1 MRDQRYLIVY
11 RVGSYNNTRVL
22 QFRCPPTMLRP
33 KSLKQ
38 KLALLVIL
46 PLCLILLV
54 AGSLGIRLIG
64 DVLFKQWEETAIS
77 KMQRSAH
84 NVDMR
89 LMRPKELLRFFQKN
103 RQKELSWKELQL
115 LVDQLSS
122 IDGVVE
128 VKSNFTHKNHNF
140 IPGMHSLQDIKISSL
155 GYNTKLMG
163 QTVSVVA
170 QFDSKNESNESYI
183 EVVVEFI
190 DLVEQIVNAPWW
202 KGNNAFLLDQNGA
215 ILVSTERSKDITKNI
230 DPSKRIFGSANE
242 LEIKTWQAIQNNTSG
257 TVFSPGKTPAMVSGF
272 YHLKEAPWTIVVI
285 ADGKSVLQPILTFK
299 NYYYLLCTIVILSVL
314 LYLWVIT
321 SKVTRSINRI
331 STAANGLAMGVFSS
345 PLVIDSRDEIGDLT
359 HSFNIMSSQLKER
372 IQLRQEM
379 SLAGEVQNNLLPHID
394 FKADGLDIAVA
405 TKYCDETGGDYV
417 DIIKTSHAESRATV
431 VVGDVVGHGI
441 GASLLMA
448 TLRAL
453 LRGRASMPGSPENI
467 TSDVNKL
474 LCRDTLR
481 SGNFATLFYLT
492 IDCSQKIIEWVRCG
506 HEPALLFYPD
516 QNIFTELK
524 GPGLAMGIDS
534 NYQPSL
540 NCKSFL
546 DDSQILLIGTDGI
559 WDVEN
564 KLGEPFGK
572 KRTKE
577 LIFKHA
583 QLSAR
588 EITNNILDAI
598 EEFRGNWPQNDDI
611 TLAIIKTQPA
621 KINLR

>member
-1 MRDQRYLIVY
+1 
-11 RVGSYNNTRVL
+11 
-22 QFRCPPTMLRP
+22 MLRAR
-33 KSLKQ
+33 SLKQ

-54 AGSLGIRLIG
+54 AGSIGIRLIE
-64 DVLFKQWEETAIS
+64 DVLFNQWEETAIS

-89 LMRPKELLRFFQKN
+89 LMRPKELLRFFQQN
-103 RQKELSWKELQL
+103 GQKELSWRDLQL
-115 LVDQLSS
+115 LIKQLNA

-128 VKSNFTHKNHNF
+128 VKSNFSQKNQNF
-140 IPGMHSLQDIKISSL
+140 MRGMHSLQNIKISSL

-170 QFDSKNESNESYI
+170 QFGPKKTPNESYV

-190 DLVEQIVNAPWW
+190 DLVEQIVSAPWW

-215 ILVSTERSKDITKNI
+215 ILVSTERRKDVTKNI
-230 DPSKRIFGSANE
+230 DPTKRAFGSANE
-242 LEIKTWQAIQNNTSG
+242 LESKTWQAIQNNTSG
-257 TVFSPGKTPAMVSGF
+257 TVFSPGKTPEVVSGF
-272 YHLKEAPWTIVVI
+272 YHLKEAPWTIVVM
-285 ADGKSVLQPILTFK
+285 ADGRSVLQPILTFK
-299 NYYYLLCTIVILSVL
+299 KYYYLLCTIVILSVL

-331 STAANGLAMGVFSS
+331 STAANSLAMGVFGS

-359 HSFNIMSSQLKER
+359 HSFNTMSSQLKER
-372 IQLRQEM
+372 IHLRQEM
-379 SLAGEVQNNLLPHID
+379 NLAGEVQNNLLPHID
-394 FKADGLDIAVA
+394 FKAEGLDIAVA

-453 LRGRASMPGSPENI
+453 LRGRASMPGSPEEI
-467 TSDVNKL
+467 TSDVNTL
-474 LCRDTLR
+474 LCKDTLR

-492 IDCSQKIIEWVRCG
+492 IDCSQKTIEWVRCG
-506 HEPALLFYPD
+506 HEPALLFYPK
-516 QNIFTELK
+516 QSTFTELK
-524 GPGLAMGIDS
+524 GSGLAMGIDS
-534 NYQPSL
+534 NYQPTMNRKTFS
-540 NCKSFL
+540 

-564 KLGEPFGK
+564 KLGESFGK

-577 LIFKHA
+577 LIVKHA

-588 EITNNILDAI
+588 EITNNFLDAL
-598 EEFRGNWPQNDDI
+598 EVFRGNRPQNDDI
-611 TLAIIKTQPA
+611 TLAIIKTQAA
-621 KINLR
+621 KII

>member
-1 MRDQRYLIVY
+1 
-11 RVGSYNNTRVL
+11 
-22 QFRCPPTMLRP
+22 MLRVR
-33 KSLKQ
+33 SLKQ
-38 KLALLVIL
+38 KLVFLVIL

-54 AGSLGIRLIG
+54 AGSIGIRLIEN
-64 DVLFKQWEETAIS
+64 VLFNQWEETAIS

-89 LMRPKELLRFFQKN
+89 LMRPKELLRFFQQN
-103 RQKELSWKELQL
+103 RQKELSWRDLQL
-115 LVDQLSS
+115 LIEQLNA

-128 VKSNFTHKNHNF
+128 VKSNFSQKNQNF
-140 IPGMHSLQDIKISSL
+140 MRGMHSLQNIKISSL
-155 GYNTKLMG
+155 GYNSKLMA

-170 QFDSKNESNESYI
+170 QFGQNKTPTESYV

-202 KGNNAFLLDQNGA
+202 KGNKAFLLDQNGA
-215 ILVSTERSKDITKNI
+215 ILVSTERRKDVTENI
-230 DPSKRIFGSANE
+230 DPTKRIFGSANE
-242 LEIKTWQAIQNNTSG
+242 LEVKTWIAIQKNTSG
-257 TVFSPGKTPAMVSGF
+257 TVFSPRKTPEMVSGF
-272 YHLKEAPWTIVVI
+272 YHLKEAPWTIVVM

-299 NYYYLLCTIVILSVL
+299 KYYYLLCTIVILSVL

-331 STAANGLAMGVFSS
+331 STAANSLAMGVFGS
-345 PLVIDSRDEIGDLT
+345 PLVIDSKDEIGDLT
-359 HSFNIMSSQLKER
+359 HSFNTMSAQLKER
-372 IQLRQEM
+372 IHLRQEM
-379 SLAGEVQNNLLPHID
+379 SLAGEVQNNLLPHVD
-394 FKADGLDIAVA
+394 FKAEGLDIAVA

-417 DIIKTSHAESRATV
+417 DIIKTSHAERRATV

-453 LRGRASMPGSPENI
+453 LRGRASMPGSSEEI
-467 TSDVNKL
+467 TGDVNTL
-474 LCRDTLR
+474 LCKDTLR

-492 IDCSQKIIEWVRCG
+492 IDCSEKTIEWVRCG
-506 HEPALLFYPD
+506 HEPALLYCPEK
-516 QNIFTELK
+516 NTFTELK
-524 GPGLAMGIDS
+524 GSGLAMGIDS
-534 NYQPSL
+534 KYQPTMNKKTFS
-540 NCKSFL
+540 

-564 KLGEPFGK
+564 KYGEPFGK
-572 KRTKE
+572 KRTRE
-577 LIFKHA
+577 LIVKYS

-598 EEFRGNWPQNDDI
+598 EVFRENGSQNDDI
-611 TLAIIKTQPA
+611 TLAIIKTQAA
-621 KINLR
+621 KII